1 MLNIFYNPVYI
12 KQKKVLLTRN
22 FKHSIFLNYLINF
35 NYVFNI
41 PISEKYIVSGPHKRI
56 NNLVKTFKKD
66 QNVSFN
72 SIKYD
77 NSYVVQYDEFGKSSV
92 DKIINSNNPNK
103 RILIGPLYNI
113 EQDREINKLTK
124 KYPYI
129 KKLVATKMALKNA
142 EELDPNFISESTI
155 VLPSGIISEKDLSKN
170 LDIKN
175 RNSKCL
181 IYFKKRPV
189 EELNKVIEYLKSQ
202 NQKYEIFE
210 YGKYENNKLK
220 EAAKENSFAIIMSG
234 TETQGFAIQ
243 ELMAVNIPLI
253 VWNKTINNYE
263 NYQLSGT
270 SVPIWDKR
278 CGVVIYN
285 LDELK
290 NIFNSF
296 INNLSSYQPINL
308 VLEKLTFEKYRKD
321 LKNSFIW

>member
-12 KQKKVLLTRN
+12 KQKKVLLTRK

-41 PISEKYIVSGPHKRI
+41 PLSEKYIVSGPHKRM

-66 QNVSFN
+66 PSVSFN

-92 DKIINSNNPNK
+92 DKIINSKNPNK
-103 RILIGPLYNI
+103 RILIGPLYSI

-129 KKLVATKMALKNA
+129 KKLVATKIALKNA
-142 EELDPNFISESTI
+142 QELDVNFISESAI
-155 VLPSGIISEKDLSKN
+155 VLPSGVISELDLNKN
-170 LDIKN
+170 LDLKS

-181 IYFKKRPV
+181 IYYKKRPV
-189 EELNKVIEYLKSQ
+189 EELNDIISFLKSQ
-202 NQKYEIFE
+202 NYEFEIFE
-210 YGKYENNKLK
+210 YGKYDNNKLK
-220 EAAKENSFAIIMSG
+220 EAAKENCFAIIISS
-234 TETQGFAIQ
+234 TESQGFAIQ
-243 ELMAVNIPLI
+243 ELMAVNIPLL
-253 VWNKTINNYE
+253 VWDKTINNFE

-270 SVPIWDKR
+270 SVPVWDER
-278 CGVVIYN
+278 CGVVVYN

-296 INNLSSYQPINL
+296 INNLSSYKPINL
-308 VLEKLTFEKYRKD
+308 VLEKLTFEKYKRD
-321 LKNSFIW
+321 LKNSFNW

>member
-41 PISEKYIVSGPHKRI
+41 PLSEKYIVSGPHKRM

-66 QNVSFN
+66 PNVSFN
-72 SIKYD
+72 SIKYN

-92 DKIINSNNPNK
+92 DKIINSDNPNK
-103 RILIGPLYNI
+103 RILIGPLYSI
-113 EQDREINKLTK
+113 EQDMKINKLTK

-142 EELDPNFISESTI
+142 EELDPNFIAESTI
-155 VLPSGIISEKDLSKN
+155 VLPSGVISEINLNKN
-170 LDIKN
+170 INTKS
-175 RNSKCL
+175 RNNKCL
-181 IYFKKRPV
+181 IYFKKRPI
-189 EELNKVIEYLKSQ
+189 EELNEVVSFLKSQ
-202 NQKYEIFE
+202 NQEYEIFQYGE
-210 YGKYENNKLK
+210 YDNNKLK
-220 EAAKENSFAIIMSG
+220 EAAKENSFAIIISG

-243 ELMAVNIPLI
+243 ELMAENIPLL
-253 VWNKTINNYE
+253 VWDKTINNFE

-270 SVPIWDKR
+270 SVPIWDER

-285 LDELK
+285 LNEFK

-296 INNLSSYQPINL
+296 VDNLSSYQPINL

-321 LKNSFIW
+321 LKKSFNW